1 MPVKFEDML
10 SIVVTIRIIFDFL
23 EPRRVRNRTTHK
35 GVIPCRTGGSTK
47 GTTMQY
53 GDYGL
58 RIIARGRP
66 LSAKQ
71 LETADNILRKA
82 LKDVKGSRIYYRYAC
97 GRAVC
102 KKGNEVFQFH
112 LAELIVGSYG
122 KR

>member
-1 MPVKFEDML
+1 ML

>member
-1 MPVKFEDML
+1 MPVKFEDMP
-10 SIVVTIRIIFDFL
+10 SIVMNIRIIFDFL

-47 GTTMQY
+47 GTTMQH

-102 KKGNEVFQFH
+102 KKGNEVFPVC